1 MLAALRKIGATGSFG
16 LRNLA
21 GSWEIVTMNT
31 GRQSFSG
38 ELLVLVILFAFTTAY
53 LLDALNLG
61 SPLRYGLP
69 SASFMPII
77 LSVIMYVCIGII
89 ALQNGRKALREN
101 LQTNFLREIS
111 EYRTP
116 ALVVLSTAIF
126 VYFFVSLGFE
136 ISVLAYVYSVLW
148 LLGFPAVESS
158 TLTKIAKRALVSAV
172 ISTGVYAF
180 FVIAFGVKLPTTW
193 ATFL

>member
-1 MLAALRKIGATGSFG
+1 
-16 LRNLA
+16 
-21 GSWEIVTMNT
+21 MNT
-31 GRQSFSG
+31 RGQSFSG
-38 ELLVLVILFAFTTAY
+38 ELLVLVILFTFTTAY

-77 LSVIMYVCIGII
+77 LSIIMYVCIGII
-89 ALQNGRKALREN
+89 ALRKGLTALREN
-101 LQTNFLREIS
+101 QQTNFLREIS

-116 ALVVLSTAIF
+116 ALVVLATAIF

-136 ISVLAYVYSVLW
+136 ISIFAYVYSVLW

-158 TLTKIAKRALVSAV
+158 NLTKIAKRVLVSAV
-172 ISTGVYAF
+172 TSAGVYAF
-180 FVIAFGVKLPTTW
+180 FVVAFGVNLPTAW
-193 ATFL
+193 ETFL